1 MDLQVRGVD
10 VAITDDLRTLITR
23 RSSKL
28 DHLVDR
34 VVDAKL
40 ELRCRHNRTGGDTT
54 TAQLTIHAG
63 RNLLRAEENDHDTYR
78 AIDLAF
84 DKMARQIRRYHE
96 KRTDRKGPRPEP
108 AFEPDFDD
116 AVLASVALDAEPDD
130 EEFVPKPV
138 RIKRFSVKP
147 MDADEA
153 IEQMELLAHDFFL
166 FLNAEE
172 QQLNVVYR
180 RHDGSYGLLAPER
193 S

>member
-1 MDLQVRGVD
+1 VDLQVRGVD
-10 VAITDDLRTLITR
+10 VAITDDLRTFIGR
-23 RSSKL
+23 RSGKL

-40 ELRCRHNRTGGDTT
+40 ELRARHNRTGGDTT

-63 RNLLRAEENDHDTYR
+63 RSVLRAEENDHDPFR

-96 KRTDRKGPRPEP
+96 KRSDRKGPRPVP
-108 AFEPDFDD
+108 AIDVVLDEALADVAEFEADTEND
-116 AVLASVALDAEPDD
+116 SLDR
-130 EEFVPKPV
+130 KPV
-138 RIKRFSVKP
+138 RTKRFSVKP
-147 MDADEA
+147 MDPDEA